1 MKRIWIGILALL
13 LIGCVGKG
21 APTNPENA
29 PQDTAETVVRAT
41 ELDPTA
47 SAADPADAQTERVEN
62 TPTEDEPA
70 PATEAPAPTAEQGGT
85 DTLVLYFSRVGNTP
99 FASDTDAVSSASLL
113 REGEELVGNAQKI
126 AQWIA
131 DETGGDLTAI
141 ETEKAYPIDYRETTN
156 DAKAEQNEKARP
168 ALKTALSDLE
178 RYETVYLVY
187 PNWWG
192 DLPMPLYTLLEQYDF
207 SGKTLRL
214 FVTHEGSGFSR
225 TVETVT
231 ALEPNA
237 TVVKGLSIR
246 GGDVPKSEE
255 QVRTRV
261 RDDG

>member
-41 ELDPTA
+41 ELNPTA
-47 SAADPADAQTERVEN
+47 SAADAQAERVEN
-62 TPTEDEPA
+62 TPAEDE
-70 PATEAPAPTAEQGGT
+70 PAPTAEQGGT

-113 REGEELVGNAQKI
+113 REGEEPVGNAQKI